1 MLFARSLSSVRPKSV
16 VFNSSN
22 TKTASL
28 TTTYSFNYGG
38 NLSAGQF
45 VVVVLTG
52 RSVVATTGTWT
63 ALSDDAG
70 NTYTEAIDA
79 TQTNNLTY
87 TAIYYTFLKNN
98 VTSSNVLSATTDYAT
113 PANAQHSTILLLN
126 NINALANTR
135 SNPLASVSSL
145 PNSAATDA
153 STGIAIHAIS
163 TGLAAAPTV
172 TTVSTGFVSQ
182 TSLRVGGCSQY
193 VATGIYSTRPGGTV
207 SNTFAMSA
215 ISGNYANVFA
225 VFK

>member
-16 VFNSSN
+16 VLNSSN

-28 TTTYSFNYGG
+28 TSTYSFNYGG

-52 RSVVATTGTWT
+52 RSGTVKGTWT

-98 VTSSNVLSATTDYAT
+98 VTSSNVLSATTDFAT
-113 PANAQHSTILLLN
+113 PATAQHSTILLLN

-135 SNPLASVSSL
+135 SNPLLSSSQS
-145 PNSAATDA
+145 NSAATDA

-163 TGLAAAPTV
+163 TGLGTAPTV

-182 TSLRVGGCSQY
+182 TSLRVGACSQY
-193 VATGIYSTRPGGTV
+193 VATGIYSTRPGDTV
-207 SNTFAMSA
+207 SNTFAMNFT
-215 ISGNYANVFA
+215 GNYANVFA